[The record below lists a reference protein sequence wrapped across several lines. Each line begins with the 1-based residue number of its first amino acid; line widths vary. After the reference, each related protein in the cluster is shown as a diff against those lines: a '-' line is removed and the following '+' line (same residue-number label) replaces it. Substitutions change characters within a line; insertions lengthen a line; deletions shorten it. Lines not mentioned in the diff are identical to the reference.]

1 MQFRSLDGGDWP
13 RVHGELRLVIALHY
27 RRASPADFEHL
38 AGRWRWLKVLRLRL
52 WFWSLRNVSVPVV
65 ELEISGKG
73 NGQVGAFRLHDEKVS
88 TQSERGSNSL
98 FVCQVGSRSQSQRF
112 CKGAEKQLKQSSNQ
126 YVNLVQDQ
134 SVRQWLQIMQ
144 GGG

>member
-1 MQFRSLDGGDWP
+1 
-13 RVHGELRLVIALHY
+13 
-27 RRASPADFEHL
+27 
-38 AGRWRWLKVLRLRL
+38 
-52 WFWSLRNVSVPVV
+52 VSVPVV